1 MCRKACFPA
10 LNGVRQYMRAGRP
23 YCLSHGGSDAAG
35 RCAKTPKRQRRHTVA
50 RYARPPSLRRSLS
63 PFSSLCSFLAA
74 GIKGKLTFKEGG
86 RATLPA
92 FGRRLSRDG
101 VRGYAPQIKRC
112 RGRQLFAR
120 WGGEIYS
127 APPRPAKS
135 AWARLFAGEA
145 RRLNYFRSLT
155 RENNSVRCLIFTA
168 RIFSRLNPRKMW
180 GRKNLKTATP

>member
-10 LNGVRQYMRAGRP
+10 RHGVRQFMRAGLP
-23 YCLSHGGSDAAG
+23 YDMSHGGNDAAG

-50 RYARPPSLRRSLS
+50 RYARPPPLRRSLS

-127 APPRPAKS
+127 APPGRQ
-135 AWARLFAGEA
+135 
-145 RRLNYFRSLT
+145 
-155 RENNSVRCLIFTA
+155 
-168 RIFSRLNPRKMW
+168 NPR
-180 GRKNLKTATP
+180 GRGCLPVRRGAWTIFAP